1 MSLEL
6 SPHQTPDAKR
16 PHRMIETM
24 KPRDTMIRLK
34 RFQVDDRRRQLM
46 QIEAMVAEFTRMAA
60 DLDREI
66 HAEETR
72 AGIKDT
78 AHFAYPTYARAAA
91 QRRDNLLRSSDEL
104 KEQLADAQRLMDE
117 AEEELKKVELLGE
130 RDQRGAEG
138 RDGSSQTTGRR
149 AS

>member
-1 MSLEL
+1 
-6 SPHQTPDAKR
+6 
-16 PHRMIETM
+16 MIETM

-34 RFQVDDRRRQLM
+34 RFQVDDRRRQFM

-66 HAEETR
+66 QAEETR

-91 QRRDNLLRSSDEL
+91 QRRDNLLRSSEEL

-130 RDQRGAEG
+130 RDQRSSEG
-138 RDGSSQTTGRR
+138 NGHTTGRR
-149 AS
+149 AG